1 MCMCLFLCMVCVV
14 LNCVLCVLRV
24 VQVRVLL
31 VLRGQPRG
39 DPRRA
44 PGVARRRHGE
54 GPVEEVGTLPE
65 QTLLRTEGA
74 VRQTAVRPRD
84 GGLQSA
90 ADTERYEY
98 LALLTLYSTWLSLS
112 LSLSSVPYSSSIV
125 IHRLT
130 IALSLFPFVSSQID
144 F

>member
-90 ADTERYEY
+90 TDTERYEY
-98 LALLTLYSTWLSLS
+98 LCSSYTLFNLAFT
-112 LSLSSVPYSSSIV
+112 
-125 IHRLT
+125 
-130 IALSLFPFVSSQID
+130 FPFPFLGSIFFVYCYSPAHDRFKFIPICK
-144 F
+144 FTN